1 MNTANYILLDAARME
16 LNIEEAKKLNPEFLC
31 LYRGKSEQDL
41 ECVAPYIF
49 TFKQN
54 TAFANWYYENG
65 WGDAW
70 GILLNSAY
78 SLEDL
83 YKHFRK
89 FLMVQTEDKE
99 ELYFRFY
106 DPRVLRIFLPTCDK
120 EQLKEFFGHI
130 VNSFVMEDNEE
141 NFSIQF
147 WLENYQLQS
156 RQTNKDEIVKL
167 TPKEISASNDTKD
180 HSIQENIP
188 NTLIEQAPPIVQPA
202 KNNKNSFNIF
212 LD

>member
-1 MNTANYILLDAARME
+1 MLVTNYILLDAARME
-16 LNIEEAKKLNPEFLC
+16 VRIDEAKKLNPEFLC
-31 LYRGKSEQDL
+31 LYKGKSEQDL

-54 TAFANWYYENG
+54 SSFANWYYENG

-70 GILLNSAY
+70 GILLHSAY

-83 YKHFRK
+83 HKHFRK

-106 DPRVLRIFLPTCDK
+106 DPRVLRIFLPTCDID
-120 EQLKEFFGHI
+120 QLKEFYGNI
-130 VNSFVMEDNEE
+130 INYFVMEDEDE
-141 NFSIQF
+141 STAIKF
-147 WLENYQLQS
+147 WLENYQLKSNQI
-156 RQTNKDEIVKL
+156 NKDEIIKIA
-167 TPKEISASNDTKD
+167 PKDVSKTKD
-180 HSIQENIP
+180 NSIQENVPENHIKQTP
-188 NTLIEQAPPIVQPA
+188 SIIQPA

>member
-1 MNTANYILLDAARME
+1 ME

-31 LYRGKSEQDL
+31 LYKGKSEQDL

-54 TAFANWYYENG
+54 SPFANWYYENG
-65 WGDAW
+65 WADAW
-70 GILLNSAY
+70 GILLHSAY

-83 YKHFRK
+83 HKHFRK

-99 ELYFRFY
+99 EMYFRFY

-120 EQLKEFFGHI
+120 DQLKEFFGHI
-130 VNSFVMEDNEE
+130 INYFVVEGDE
-141 NFSIQF
+141 NIAIKF
-147 WLENYQLQS
+147 WLENYQLKS
-156 RQTNKDEIVKL
+156 NHINKDEIVKM
-167 TPKEISASNDTKD
+167 TPKEISTTSDN
-180 HSIQENIP
+180 SIQENVP
-188 NTLIEQAPPIVQPA
+188 NTPEEQNTPTNQPA